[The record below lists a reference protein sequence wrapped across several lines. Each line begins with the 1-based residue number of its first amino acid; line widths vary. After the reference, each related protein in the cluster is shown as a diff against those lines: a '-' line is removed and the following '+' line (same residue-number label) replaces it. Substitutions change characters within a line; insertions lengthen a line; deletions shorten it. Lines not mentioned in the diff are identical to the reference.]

1 MAYTKVNNIAA
12 ASIAKINNTAVAAIA
27 KCNDVEAPATT
38 ATRWVIAAENG
49 FIAYAADSDRTSWT
63 GYDSTDGTNPGPDND
78 ADGIG
83 FGKNNSGAGIYVATR
98 NAQARELTVSGTD
111 VTSTSNWSNVD
122 LEGSENERLMDV
134 VWGARSDGTAAGTW
148 MAVGDANGP
157 GSDSHV
163 YRSTDGG
170 ANWTSVELS
179 GLTGHQQNDFI
190 NGIASDGAG
199 KWMFALDNRIYYST
213 DDGASFAVSTPTNL
227 SAVGRPQGIIFTN
240 NSWVLA
246 YSRSS
251 KIKFRSC
258 AASDITDWG
267 TELGGGDLDTMTH
280 HSNGQ
285 NVKLAAANGRVC
297 AISETDDD
305 LIYFDVNGKTISNQ
319 GKVDLSMSGDKAKDI
334 ATDGTTWLI
343 AAVDGDIWESTD
355 AGESWSQIV
364 NGFQADG
371 SNTLDMESITCDVV
385 LPL

>member
-179 GLTGHQQNDFI
+179 GLSGHAQDDFI
-190 NGIASDGAG
+190 NGIASDGTG

-251 KIKFRSC
+251 KIRFRSC
-258 AASDITDWG
+258 ASSDITDWG
-267 TELGGGDLDTMTH
+267 DEFTNSDTDTMTH
-280 HSNGQ
+280 QTNGQ
-285 NVKLAAANGRVC
+285 NVKMAAAAGRVC
-297 AISETDDD
+297 AISENDDD
-305 LIYFDVNGKTISNQ
+305 LVYFDVNGKTISNN
-319 GKVDLSMSGDKAKDI
+319 GKVDLSMGGDKAKDI
-334 ATDGTTWLI
+334 ATDGATWLI
-343 AAVDGDIWESTD
+343 CATDGDVWQSTN
-355 AGESWSQIV
+355 AGEAWSQIV
-364 NGFQADG
+364 DGFQVDG
-371 SNTLDMESITCDVV
+371 SNTLDLESITCDVV